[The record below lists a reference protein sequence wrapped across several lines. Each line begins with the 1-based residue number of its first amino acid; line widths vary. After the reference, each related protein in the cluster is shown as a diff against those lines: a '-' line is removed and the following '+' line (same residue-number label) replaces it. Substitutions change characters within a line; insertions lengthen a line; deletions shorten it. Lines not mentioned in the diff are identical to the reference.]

1 MSNTL
6 LNGELFSELKKLDQ
20 RYGNDSELPSQHK
33 KTRNSIKKK
42 YKSKAEIERLAHS
55 IRASENEVKAKQDK
69 IVEKNVQK
77 LLKSTKKKVEY
88 DSIVQQLESTRR
100 QYEPKGRKLLSRP
113 SKKSKLKNQ
122 SATAFTEEDF
132 EKFSAEY
139 FVNSKPIRKGTEEN
153 ALD

>member
-1 MSNTL
+1 MSSSL

-69 IVEKNVQK
+69 TVEKNVQK

-88 DSIVQQLESTRR
+88 DSIIH
-100 QYEPKGRKLLSRP
+100 
-113 SKKSKLKNQ
+113 KKSKLKNQ